1 MTKKCQKNADFFECK
16 LCDFKCSKESNM
28 SNHLLTLKHK
38 RSYIGLQKT
47 AKKCQNLQVSVKNNI
62 CSCGKQYKFRQGLW
76 KHKQTCKIMNSS
88 NLENSEKVADEF
100 HDAEESLKM
109 SSEVILSFMQQNE
122 EFKKMLLHQ
131 SEMHQDF
138 QKSVIDVLKSG
149 TSNIVTNT
157 TTTTTTNHI
166 QNNTL
171 DNSHK
176 TFNLQVFLNETCKDA
191 MNITDF
197 VNSIQLQLT
206 DFVHIGEVGYVNG
219 ISNIIIK
226 NLKMLDEHLRPVHCS
241 DLKRERIYIKENDK
255 WEKDTEDN
263 EKLKRLIKLVAYK
276 NTKMIPKYREKYPEC
291 QKSTSKLSDIYSK
304 MVIEAMGGSGNDDDA
319 KASKII
325 KRIAKEILIDKYD

>member
-1 MTKKCQKNADFFECK
+1 MTEKMPKNAKKIICNF
-16 LCDFKCSKESNM
+16 CDFKCSKESNM
-28 SNHLLTLKHK
+28 KNHLLTWKHK
-38 RSYIGLQKT
+38 RSYIGLQKN
-47 AKKCQNLQVSVKNNI
+47 AKICQNIISSVKNNV

-76 KHKQTCKIMNSS
+76 KHKQTCKTINTPIFES
-88 NLENSEKVADEF
+88 ENSAET
-100 HDAEESLKM
+100 HDSEESLQI
-109 SSEVILSFMQQNE
+109 STEVILSFMQQNE
-122 EFKKMLLHQ
+122 EFKKLLLQ
-131 SEMHQDF
+131 QNEQNNDF
-138 QKSVIDVLKSG
+138 QKNMIDVLKNG
-149 TSNIVTNT
+149 TSNIITS
-157 TTTTTTNHI
+157 TTTNHI

-171 DNSHK
+171 DNSSK

-226 NLKMLDEHLRPVHCS
+226 NLKMLDENMRPVHCS

-263 EKLKRLIKLVAYK
+263 EKLKKLIKLVAYK
-276 NTKMIPKYREKYPEC
+276 NSKMIPKYREKYPDC
-291 QKSTSKLSDIYSK
+291 QKSSSKLSDDYSRF
-304 MVIEAMGGSGNDDDA
+304 VIEAMGGAGNDDDA

-325 KRIAKEILIDKYD
+325 KRIAREILIDK